1 MFNKTFILEKKMKI
15 LNKVKLASAIESR
28 AKEDL
33 ALCNID
39 GASVLVWQ
47 SGEVIYINHFG
58 AASLDGKTLSD
69 NTLFRM
75 ASMTKPISAV
85 AAMILVDRGLLSLS
99 DTVDKYY
106 PEFSKMRVFGTDETV
121 DSITV
126 EQLLTH
132 TSGIG
137 SGDAWAESLKVLHA
151 EDKSSVESFRAF
163 LSNQPLSFVPGTKQE
178 YSGIGAF
185 SVLTAII
192 QKISGMTYAEFL
204 KKEIFEPCKMINTT
218 FSPSAEQWQKLIEM
232 HSKRADKNAIG
243 KTWDGCVFEAFPPE
257 SYLGGAGLIS
267 SIADYL
273 NFTKML
279 VSRGEFEGKR
289 IISEAAVSELSKPR
303 FNINDVEW
311 WGLGVRVITGDTG
324 SPIPLGAYGWS
335 GAYGTHFWVDTE
347 NEIIGIYMKNSRY
360 DGGSGAV
367 TSKNFE
373 IDVYSAL
380 E

>member
-1 MFNKTFILEKKMKI
+1 
-15 LNKVKLASAIESR
+15 
-28 AKEDL
+28 
-33 ALCNID
+33 
-39 GASVLVWQ
+39 
-47 SGEVIYINHFG
+47 
-58 AASLDGKTLSD
+58 
-69 NTLFRM
+69 
-75 ASMTKPISAV
+75 
-85 AAMILVDRGLLSLS
+85 MILVDRGLLSLS

-106 PEFSKMRVFGTDETV
+106 PEFAQMRVFGSDETV

-232 HSKRADKNAIG
+232 HGKRADKNAIG

-273 NFTKML
+273 NFAKML

-311 WGLGVRVITGDTG
+311 WGLGVRVITGYTG

-335 GAYGTHFWVDTE
+335 GAYGTHFWVDPE
-347 NEIIGIYMKNSRY
+347 NKIIGIYMKNSRY

-373 IDVYSAL
+373 IDVYSSL